1 MKNNKKIINLI
12 YKIIMD
18 NLNIDEFISLSKS
31 EKNLFINIIFKSRAH
46 FLVYKLFKKNEE
58 DYKNYDFYKKAK
70 ETVNLYSLQ
79 SMVNLE
85 ESYKL
90 NKILNDNKIKF
101 VFLKG
106 FHLLNSYYNDL
117 IERPIR
123 DIDILVKREDI
134 KKIVNILTKR
144 GYSFE
149 YNVDDA
155 SLDYFLKKSYDI
167 PVLIGKNGSRLEVH
181 FSIEPSSS
189 AAKCVFSKK
198 FLNDSKKIEF
208 GNTYANVLSEE
219 DLILHL
225 IYHGIKKSGPNVGII
240 FITDVYKVLILG
252 NYDISTLIKKSQFY
266 NLTPHLKIVIEILC
280 MKSNSIKLHK
290 LNDKLIYAVDSK
302 TIEILD
308 MLLINNAVTK
318 EEVRLFQL
326 VRKMKLRKLFQR
338 FHRSSLQREYKI
350 HKNQNAKL
358 FFAHILRVTRHIK
371 IILYFVIRV
380 IFFKSF
386 RLQFYKIKNILNYIN
401 DY

>member
-1 MKNNKKIINLI
+1 
-12 YKIIMD
+12 
-18 NLNIDEFISLSKS
+18 
-31 EKNLFINIIFKSRAH
+31 
-46 FLVYKLFKKNEE
+46 
-58 DYKNYDFYKKAK
+58 
-70 ETVNLYSLQ
+70 
-79 SMVNLE
+79 
-85 ESYKL
+85 
-90 NKILNDNKIKF
+90 
-101 VFLKG
+101 
-106 FHLLNSYYNDL
+106 
-117 IERPIR
+117 
-123 DIDILVKREDI
+123 
-134 KKIVNILTKR
+134 
-144 GYSFE
+144 
-149 YNVDDA
+149 
-155 SLDYFLKKSYDI
+155 
-167 PVLIGKNGSRLEVH
+167 
-181 FSIEPSSS
+181 
-189 AAKCVFSKK
+189 
-198 FLNDSKKIEF
+198 
-208 GNTYANVLSEE
+208 
-219 DLILHL
+219 
-225 IYHGIKKSGPNVGII
+225 
-240 FITDVYKVLILG
+240 
-252 NYDISTLIKKSQFY
+252 
-266 NLTPHLKIVIEILC
+266 

>member
-1 MKNNKKIINLI
+1 
-12 YKIIMD
+12 MD

>member
-90 NKILNDNKIKF
+90 NKILNDYKIKF